1 MKSNVMRVMF
11 TLHHGAALAV
21 LLSLAA
27 SSAFAT
33 NWTYDGS
40 ANQKYLLDDTGWKF
54 KIAPN
59 QTVSGATGTRLDA
72 CTEAGSADSLDFST
86 GLPQEVGTIV
96 AFGSVFY
103 NTPGKSV
110 IQSVV
115 LPDGIVSLGEAAFRE
130 CPNLETVEPFLPDTV
145 VSIGRNCFYS
155 DTKLRGHARVGHNA
169 GTTLVYGTFW
179 NCSSLQEVSIGNGVT
194 ALPENAF
201 YNCSSV
207 TNMTLG
213 TNIVSFASQ
222 SCRNMAALEHIT
234 PFLPASV
241 SSIQS
246 KAFTDCFKVEGT
258 LVLGGGADGEGDINW
273 GSGNQFAFARLR
285 AITNI
290 VIGPGVTT
298 LPTGCFS
305 GSTNVREVEFLG
317 FTTWLSNTF
326 HYNSTYNWNQYQ
338 SRFLIPYGDPNWTT
352 YITDSTKVTPWDG
365 SRLAD
370 YQEKF
375 GVDAEIP
382 VGITVGDNKQYV
394 VIKPRAGTG
403 AKSLTVSAEST
414 VGGTLEIGAVVPAYG
429 THDDVSGDLPLSC
442 SAPEYADCGNT
453 RYRCVG
459 HVISTYGGAS
469 WADPQTNASRTLT
482 YNPDDDTMRRLLWL
496 WEPAGFKVTVG
507 FPPELGAVAASAPW
521 ADDFYAAGTTAT
533 FTAAPYNGVSFGGWT
548 GTDAPYPLPMEA
560 TFSVTVDGEKSLV
573 PYFVTNWVVAAD
585 GKSITDGYWLITT
598 SGATNA
604 LNLSVCG
611 ANYADMAILDLRK
624 PVEGGT
630 IVSAGKNF
638 AHGGLRPAT
647 SNIREI
653 YLPDTLGIIGDYAFY
668 GLSRL
673 LAISPFVPNATT
685 NIGERAFE
693 DDALLE
699 SAFTFG
705 MDRRRAAKL
714 SGEATFARN
723 YSMRSV
729 TLGPAVTSVPYC
741 SFFQMSH
748 LEEVILLGDT
758 VALGEYALQSPF
770 TTIKFGGFPEFV
782 GISNYAHMPFY
793 GHASYTT
800 RLYVPRGDA
809 RWEAFMADPEEM
821 TPWNELDASTQ
832 NQYWSR
838 YPDGKTPKGMT
849 LRTPG
854 NGGFGRMWVFLWS
867 PKSNATILSLR

>member
-1 MKSNVMRVMF
+1 MRLSRSLTFCIV
-11 TLHHGAALAV
+11 HSALCIALV
-21 LLSLAA
+21 ALCAIP
-27 SSAFAT
+27 AFAT
-33 NWTYDGS
+33 NWSYEGS
-40 ANQKYLLDDTGWKF
+40 ASQKYLLDDTGWKF
-54 KIAPN
+54 NIALN
-59 QTVSGATGTRLDA
+59 KTVAGATGTQLDA
-72 CTEAGSADSLDFST
+72 CVAAGTAVALDFST

-130 CPNLETVEPFLPDTV
+130 CSNLEMVEPFLPDTV

-326 HYNSTYNWNQYQ
+326 HYNSTYNWSQYQ
-338 SRFLIPYGDPNWTT
+338 ARFLVPNGDADWIT
-352 YITDSTKVTPWDG
+352 YYTDSTKVTPWDG
-365 SRLAD
+365 SKLAD
-370 YQEKF
+370 YQAKF
-375 GVDAEIP
+375 GMDAEIP

-394 VIKPRAGTG
+394 VVKPRAGGAGKTLNITG
-403 AKSLTVSAEST
+403 DL
-414 VGGTLEIGAVVPAYG
+414 GGSSFEIGTVVPAYG
-429 THDDVSGDLPLSC
+429 TYVDVSADLPLAC
-442 SAPEYADCGNT
+442 SAPEYVDVGDT
-453 RYRCVG
+453 RYRCAG
-459 HVISTYGGAS
+459 HVLYDYEGAS
-469 WADPQTNASRTLT
+469 WANPQTNASRTLT
-482 YNPDDDTMRRLLWL
+482 YNPDDDTMRRISWL
-496 WEPAGFKVTVG
+496 WEPAGYKVNVG
-507 FPPELGAVAASAPW
+507 FPAELGSVVASEPW
-521 ADDFYAAGTTAT
+521 ADGFYAAGTTAT
-533 FTAAPYNGVSFGGWT
+533 FTAIPSNGVPFIGWT
-548 GTDAPYPLPMEA
+548 GTDAPYPPSTSA
-560 TFSVTVDGEKSLV
+560 TFSLTVDGEKAIV
-573 PYFVTNWVVAAD
+573 PYFVTNWVLAAD
-585 GKSITDGYWLITT
+585 GKSISDGYWRITT
-598 SGATNA
+598 TGSANA

-611 ANYADMAILDLRK
+611 ADYNDIAILDLRK

-630 IVSAGKNF
+630 IVSAGEYF
-638 AHGGLRPAT
+638 ADGGRRPAA

-653 YLPDTLGIIGDYAFY
+653 LLPDTLGVIGKFAFY
-668 GLSRL
+668 GLSKL
-673 LAISPFVPNATT
+673 LTVSPFVPNATT

-693 DDALLE
+693 DCVLLE

-705 MDRRRAAKL
+705 MDRHRLARF
-714 SGEATFARN
+714 SGDAIFARDPKVQ
-723 YSMRSV
+723 SV
-729 TLGPAVTSVPYC
+729 TVGPAAVNIPYC
-741 SFFQMSH
+741 TFFQMGG
-748 LEEVILLGDT
+748 LREVILLGDT
-758 VALGEYALQSPF
+758 VLPGELSLSQSPF
-770 TTIKFGGFPEFV
+770 TTIKFGGFPVFPNV
-782 GISNYAHMPFY
+782 ANSSRPFY

-800 RLYVPRGDA
+800 CLYVPRGDA

-838 YPDGKTPKGMT
+838 FPGGKTPKGMT

-854 NGGFGRMWVFLWS
+854 NNGFGRMWVFLWS
-867 PKSNATILSLR
+867 PRPTATILSVR